1 MLKLTNALEEESF
14 HRAVLQLPHT
24 CALLITQNGYTR
36 AVAAQEITEVIDLLN
51 ATVISVID
59 LTTYRSEYKRFLLAF
74 QNARI
79 QIAKE
84 QLSV

>member
-36 AVAAQEITEVIDLLN
+36 AVAAQEITEIIDLLD
-51 ATVISVID
+51 AVVISVID
-59 LTTYRSEYKRFLLAF
+59 LTTYRSEYERFLLAF
-74 QNARI
+74 HNARI

-84 QLSV
+84 GTV